1 MSDETQPRKSPV
13 LYDPKFAPIAAK
25 MCQLGATDTD
35 LAEAF
40 GCNTRT
46 VDKWKVAHP
55 EFLEALT
62 LGKDPANNRVER
74 SLYQRANGYSHPDTK
89 IFLAKDGTVVE
100 HEYVKHIPPDTVAC
114 IFWLKNRRPD
124 QWRDKLDIDQH
135 TRPADA
141 SEVPMTADEWDRTFG
156 SRRAN

>member
-1 MSDETQPRKSPV
+1 MTETT
-13 LYDPKFAPIAAK
+13 YDPKYAPIAVK
-25 MCQLGATDTD
+25 LCQLGATDRD
-35 LAEAF
+35 LADAF
-40 GCNTRT
+40 DVSQNTIDR
-46 VDKWKVAHP
+46 WKVRHP

-89 IFLAKDGTVVE
+89 LFLGKDGKIVA
-100 HEYVKHIPPDTVAC
+100 HEYVKHLPPDTVAC

-135 TRPADA
+135 TRPAEP
-141 SEVPMTADEWDRTFG
+141 SERPMTADEWDKTFG
-156 SRRAN
+156 ASRPN